1 MVFAEML
8 AFLKSTQDIF
18 NDEDIRILQNFL
30 LENPESGVVIAGTGG
45 VRKLRWAAKNKG
57 KSGGARVVYFYVRS
71 DQWIYLLYAYSKNV
85 KTDLTS
91 SEKKAF
97 LALTK
102 ELS

>member
-8 AFLKSTQDIF
+8 AFVKSTQDIF
-18 NDEDIRILQNFL
+18 NDEDIRALQNHL
-30 LENPESGVVIAGTGG
+30 LENPESGVVIMGTGG

-57 KSGGARVVYFYVRS
+57 KSGGVRVVYFYVRS
-71 DQWIYLLYAYSKNV
+71 DQWIYLLYAYLKNV

>member
-8 AFLKSTQDIF
+8 AFIKSTQDIL
-18 NDEDIRILQNFL
+18 NDEDIRALQNFL

-57 KSGGARVVYFYVRS
+57 KSGGVRVVYFYVRS
-71 DQWIYLLYAYSKNV
+71 DQWIYLLYAYSKNM

>member
-8 AFLKSTQDIF
+8 AFIKSTQDIF
-18 NDEDIRILQNFL
+18 DDEDIRALQNFL

-45 VRKLRWAAKNKG
+45 VRKLRWAGKSKG

-85 KTDLTS
+85 KTDLTP

-102 ELS
+102 ELV